1 MGRRKRNETEADDEE
16 GKRLMERIHSTT
28 CTLLIN
34 AQHGLCT
41 VLMPRKL
48 FMSSI
53 VQVAEQHQAFASL
66 CRRAMTRKRVG
77 LQIEL
82 TSRLSLLDFCFC
94 QPRRI

>member
-41 VLMPRKL
+41 VLTLM
-48 FMSSI
+48 
-53 VQVAEQHQAFASL
+53 VAFHLRS
-66 CRRAMTRKRVG
+66 CRVTCR
-77 LQIEL
+77 LQNNIR
-82 TSRLSLLDFCFC
+82 RLLPFVDV
-94 QPRRI
+94 R